1 MSQNV
6 LSSPRLLFQ
15 LERKIEYIR
24 KDIIKGPLL
33 YYQCNERF
41 GYSIQSC
48 SIRMTLN
55 RTVLLRLNSQ
65 GEPVVA
71 LSYGKGVLTLPSVP
85 LPPRT
90 PKGTPLFTVK
100 LVITAGSKVSRD
112 GLVWTNCPPDS
123 DTEFDRHSF
132 YKKPVGATFHKDDQI
147 DLDIFRPGPYCFYL
161 SFRNREGRLET
172 TRKFYFVAPPILHV
186 DGKLIKLDSVNL
198 QTVVSKWMG
207 EDWDAVF
214 EKIAAKKYNMIH
226 FTPLQRRGHSNS
238 PYSIYDQLEF
248 DPDYFSSAEEV
259 KQMVHR
265 LHTKYKA
272 LTLTDVVFNHTAD
285 NSKWL
290 REHPESG
297 YNAIT
302 APHLI
307 PAIELDGALLQFSK
321 QMGQLGYPTD
331 LHSLDDL
338 KHVMEG
344 INTHVMEVVRLWEFY
359 VVDVRGTLEQLKG
372 HWCKVNAHP
381 ELEVQLDSNSPA
393 HEVAR
398 YIREHATVR
407 PFGLLGA
414 RFANKVDIPKFGSVL
429 QKLYGKD
436 WNQDILSKAQ
446 EILNDLNLP
455 LYTEYDNDTREIKNQ
470 LYNRIKYL
478 RLDEWGPRQGPVNDR
493 FPLTEPYFTRFKAND
508 GEDYALANNGWI
520 WASDPLIDFASSK
533 SKAYLR
539 REVIVWGDCVKL
551 RYGGGPGDSPY
562 LWKRIS
568 NYVIQS
574 ATIFDGFR
582 IDNAHSTP
590 LHVAEYFLDLARKV
604 NPNLYVVAELFSGSE
619 QMDYLFVER
628 LGLSC
633 LIREAM
639 QAWTEGEL
647 SGLLHKNGG
656 RPIGS
661 YRFVPMD
668 NFSYDKDIQLD
679 ENYCY
684 QNTSDGTMKCVSE
697 IMIPRILTAVP
708 PRALLMDCTHDNETP
723 TQKRT
728 VEDTLPNAGL
738 VALCSSAIGS
748 TFGYDEIFPKL
759 LNLVTESRTYD
770 IHGSS
775 GIGKVKS
782 LLNDIREEINELSID
797 VEDSEAYVHHDEQYI
812 TFLRSDVKT
821 GKGWYLIA
829 RMKFSENQSDQKL
842 EPQTFAHTTV
852 KSLFSYSL
860 EKTGE
865 FIDDPRSLRG
875 VPTKLVELEGSQ
887 IHFDGNSK
895 ISTVTLP
902 DYFPQGSIAVF
913 ETQHLGVDKDL
924 DHFIRSGAIK
934 AVGELDLITLN
945 TLLYHSDQE
954 ENDITGG
961 AIGSYNIPNF
971 GKLVYCGLQGWISVL
986 RGVIFNNDLAH
997 PLSEN
1002 LRQGIWALDYLI
1014 GRLDHCSQEPGVAA
1028 AQDWLRS
1035 RFDRIKQLPFF
1046 LRPSYFALAVAIIYG
1061 TCRLR
1066 AVQLMAD
1073 MIGKSTLFVQ
1083 SLAMTSIQMVTKMRS
1098 TSIYPD
1104 RMVPSMAAGLPH
1116 FSTGW
1121 ARCWGRDV
1129 FISLRGLLLTTG
1141 RFDVAED
1148 HILAFAKTLKHGL
1161 IPNLLDSGNNPRYN
1175 ARDAAWFF
1183 IQAVQDYI
1191 DIVPNGESIL
1201 QKKVT
1206 RRFPLNDTYVPV
1218 EDPRAFQHTSTVEE
1232 IIYEIF
1238 NRHASGIKYREANA
1252 GPRLDRVMSDQ
1263 GFNVEI
1269 RVDWSTG
1276 FIHGGSQSNCGTW
1289 MDKMGES
1296 ERAGSYG
1303 VPGTP
1308 RDGAAVEI
1316 IGLLKSSLRFV
1327 NELNKRGLFKN
1338 TEVKREDGSRIT
1350 FSEWEQLIQDNFEKK
1365 FYIPKD
1371 HKNDSQY
1378 DVSANLVNRRGIY
1391 KDLYRSGKP
1400 YEDYQ
1405 LRPNFTI
1412 AMTVAPELF
1421 TPELALGALNIADEV
1436 IRGPIGMKT
1445 LDPSD
1450 YNYHPYYNNGED
1462 SDNFAT
1468 SKGRNYHQ
1476 GPEWVWLYG
1485 YFLRAFYKF
1494 HFVTNP
1500 ACQSRDRKNPSSYL
1514 YQELSHRID
1523 LHSQWIATSPWAGIT
1538 ELTNKD
1544 GEFCSDSSPSQA
1556 WSTACLLDMYHDL
1569 WVSFEK

>member
-1 MSQNV
+1 MV
-6 LSSPRLLFQ
+6 
-15 LERKIEYIR
+15 
-24 KDIIKGPLL
+24 
-33 YYQCNERF
+33 
-41 GYSIQSC
+41 
-48 SIRMTLN
+48 LN
-55 RTVLLRLNSQ
+55 RTVLLRLDSQ

-71 LSYGKGVLTLPSVP
+71 LSYGQGVLTLPSVP
-85 LPPRT
+85 LPPGT
-90 PKGTPLFTVK
+90 PKGTPLFTVR
-100 LVITAGSKVSRD
+100 LVVTAGSKVSRD

-123 DTEFDRHSF
+123 ETEFDRHKF
-132 YKKPVGATFHKDDQI
+132 YKKQIRATFHKDDKI

-161 SFRNREGRLET
+161 SFRNRDGKLET

-186 DGKLIKLDSVNL
+186 DGKLVKLDSVAL

-207 EDWDAVF
+207 KNWDAVF
-214 EKIAAKKYNMIH
+214 ERIAAKKYNMIH

-248 DPDYFSSAEEV
+248 DPDHFSSTEEV

-321 QMGQLGYPTD
+321 TMGQLGYPTD
-331 LHSLDDL
+331 LHNSNDLD
-338 KHVMEG
+338 HVMEG
-344 INTHVMEVVRLWEFY
+344 IDVHVLQAIRLWEYY
-359 VVDVRGTLEQLKG
+359 VVDVRGTLDQLQGYWNGLTTDPDLKL
-372 HWCKVNAHP
+372 P
-381 ELEVQLDSNSPA
+381 LDSNSPVK
-393 HEVAR
+393 EIAR
-398 YIREHATVR
+398 YVREHATVK
-407 PFGLLGA
+407 PFGILGS
-414 RFANKVDIPKFGSVL
+414 RFVNKVDVIKFGSVL
-429 QKLYGKD
+429 QKLYGKNWD
-436 WNQDILSKAQ
+436 RNILSKAE
-446 EILNDLNLP
+446 EILNELNLP
-455 LYTEYDNDTREIKNQ
+455 LYKDHDNDVNEIRNQ
-470 LYNRIKYL
+470 LYNRIKYSK
-478 RLDEWGPRQGPVNDR
+478 LDPSGPRQGPINDI
-493 FPLTEPYFTRFKAND
+493 FPLTEPYFTRFKADD
-508 GEDYALANNGWI
+508 GKDYALANNGWI
-520 WASDPLIDFASSK
+520 WASDPLIDFASGE

-551 RYGGGPGDSPY
+551 RYGKGPEDSPY

-568 NYVIQS
+568 DYVTQS
-574 ATIFDGFR
+574 ALIFDGFR

-590 LHVAEYFLDLARKV
+590 LHVGEYFLDLARKV

-619 QMDYLFVER
+619 QMDCLYVER

-639 QAWTEGEL
+639 QAWTESEL
-647 SGLLHKNGG
+647 SSLIHKNGG

-668 NFSYDKDIQLD
+668 NFSYDRDIQLNR
-679 ENYCY
+679 NYCY
-684 QNTSDGTMKCVSE
+684 HDASDGSMKCVSE

-708 PRALLMDCTHDNETP
+708 PHALLMDCTHDNETP
-723 TQKRT
+723 NQKRT
-728 VEDTLPNAGL
+728 VEDTLPNAAL
-738 VALCSSAIGS
+738 VALCSSAVGS
-748 TFGYDEIFPKL
+748 NFGCDEIFPKL

-770 IHGSS
+770 IHDSP

-782 LLNDIREEINELSID
+782 LLNDIRKEINELSMD
-797 VEDSEAYVHHDEQYI
+797 VEDSEAYVHHDGQYI
-812 TFLRSDVKT
+812 TFHRTDVKS

-829 RMKFSENQSDQKL
+829 RMKFGENQGDQKL
-842 EPQTFAHTTV
+842 EPQTFAHTTA
-852 KSLFSYSL
+852 KPLFAYSL

-865 FIDDPRSLRG
+865 APNDPKLLKG
-875 VPTKLVELEGSQ
+875 VPTKLVKLEGFKIQ
-887 IHFDGNSK
+887 FNENSK
-895 ISTVTLP
+895 ITTISLP

-913 ETQHLGVDKDL
+913 ETQHLGVDQSL
-924 DHFIRSGAIK
+924 DHFIRSGAIQ
-934 AVGELDLITLN
+934 ATSGLDLIALN
-945 TLLYHSDQE
+945 SVLYHSDQE
-954 ENDITGG
+954 ENDITDGST
-961 AIGSYNIPNF
+961 GSYDVPNF
-971 GKLVYCGLQGWISVL
+971 GKLIYCGLQGWISVL
-986 RGVIFNNDLAH
+986 RGIVFSNDLAH

-1002 LRQGIWALDYLI
+1002 LREGTWALDYLV
-1014 GRLDHCSQEPGVAA
+1014 GRLDHYRHEPGVAA
-1028 AQDWLRS
+1028 VQDWLRS
-1035 RFDRIKQLPFF
+1035 RFDRIKQLPFY
-1046 LRPSYFALAVAIIYG
+1046 LRPSYFALTVAIIYD

-1066 AVQLMAD
+1066 AVQLMPT

-1083 SLAMTSIQMVTKMRS
+1083 SLAMTSIQMVTRMKS

-1104 RMVPSMAAGLPH
+1104 HLVPSMAAGLPH

-1121 ARCWGRDV
+1121 ARCWGRDI

-1141 RFDVAED
+1141 RFDIAED

-1161 IPNLLDSGNNPRYN
+1161 IPNLLDSGKNPRYN

-1206 RRFPLNDTYVPV
+1206 RRFPLDDTYVPV
-1218 EDPRAFQHTSTVEE
+1218 DDPRAFQHTSTIEE

-1238 NRHASGIKYREANA
+1238 SRHANGIKYREANA
-1252 GPRLDRVMSDQ
+1252 GPQLDRVMSDQ
-1263 GFNVEI
+1263 GFNVEVH
-1269 RVDWSTG
+1269 VDWSTG
-1276 FIHGGSQSNCGTW
+1276 FVHGGSQFNCGTW

-1327 NELNKRGLFKN
+1327 NELSKKGLFKN
-1338 TEVKREDGSRIT
+1338 IEVKRENGSQIT
-1350 FSEWEQLIQDNFEKK
+1350 FQEWEELVQNNFEKK
-1365 FYIPKD
+1365 FYIPEDPKD
-1371 HKNDSQY
+1371 DEKYDIDS
-1378 DVSANLVNRRGIY
+1378 NLVNRRGIY
-1391 KDLYRSGKP
+1391 KDLYHTGKP
-1400 YEDYQ
+1400 YEDYE

-1421 TPELALGALNIADEV
+1421 TPELALGALNIADKV

-1462 SDNFAT
+1462 SDDFAT

-1476 GPEWVWLYG
+1476 GPEWVFLYG
-1485 YFLRAFYKF
+1485 YFLRAFYSF
-1494 HFVTNP
+1494 HYKTNP
-1500 ACQSRDRKNPSSYL
+1500 ACQSKKDKSPSSYL

-1523 LHSQWIATSPWAGIT
+1523 RLSKWIAESPWAGIT

-1544 GEFCSDSSPSQA
+1544 GEFCGDSSPTQA

-1569 WVSFEK
+1569 WVSFEQ